1 MSPLKLLLL
10 AVLIFITYKLFTGR
24 AAIKE
29 KDKQSEAKGKTED
42 ESVELVQD
50 PISGLYIDKD
60 TNYKVKYYDKVYY
73 FASQEN
79 MDKFISEKKGE

>member
-10 AVLIFITYKLFTGR
+10 AVLLFITYKLFTGR
-24 AAIKE
+24 AAAKE
-29 KDKQSEAKGKTED
+29 KELKGKAEE

-50 PISGLYIDKD
+50 PVSGLYIDKD
-60 TNYKVKYYDKVYY
+60 TKYKVKYYDQVYY

-79 MDKFISEKKGE
+79 MDKFISEKKGADE